1 MIRPMIRPL
10 VLLTLSLGAASPA
23 LAQTAS
29 LGSPLGSPGHGPT
42 MLIHG
47 NYCGPGNNA
56 PRPPVDALDAAC
68 ARHDACTPDGAL
80 PSRACNLRLQ
90 RDADLI
96 SRDPRQAED
105 LRALAGLVAAGAAI
119 MPADPGPSRRNLAA
133 APVTAPAAVPVETPA
148 TTGSLGRTVM
158 APSEAP
164 SEAPSAALDA
174 DEDEAE

>member
-1 MIRPMIRPL
+1 MIRPL
-10 VLLTLSLGAASPA
+10 VLLTLGLGAASPA
-23 LAQTAS
+23 LAQSAS
-29 LGSPLGSPGHGPT
+29 LGSPLGSPGHGPN

-80 PSRACNLRLQ
+80 PSRACNLRLE
-90 RDADLI
+90 REAESI
-96 SRDPRQAED
+96 SRDPRQPDD

-119 MPADPGPSRRNLAA
+119 MPADQGPARRGLAA
-133 APVTAPAAVPVETPA
+133 APATPPTILPDAVPAEPPV
-148 TTGSLGRTVM
+148 TTGSLNRTV
-158 APSEAP
+158 EAP
-164 SEAPSAALDA
+164 AAALDP

>member
-1 MIRPMIRPL
+1 MIRPL
-10 VLLTLSLGAASPA
+10 VLLTLGLGAASPA
-23 LAQTAS
+23 LAQSAA

-56 PRPPVDALDAAC
+56 PRPPIDALDAAC

-96 SRDPRQAED
+96 SRDPRQPED

-119 MPADPGPSRRNLAA
+119 MPADPDLARRGLAA
-133 APVTAPAAVPVETPA
+133 APVVAPAAEPHA
-148 TTGSLGRTVM
+148 TTGSLGRTV
-158 APSEAP
+158 EV
-164 SEAPSAALDA
+164 PSAALDP